1 MVYYYVSLL
10 PDEKWEQ
17 YGKGMKN
24 TEKVQKNIKD
34 IRVRKSS
41 LILRD
46 KMNSD
51 RSELF
56 HTVLKNASF

>member
-1 MVYYYVSLL
+1 MVCYYVSLL
-10 PDEKWEQ
+10 PQEKWEQ

-24 TEKVQKNIKD
+24 IEKAQKNIKD
-34 IRVRKSS
+34 ISVENCS

-46 KMNSD
+46 KMNAD

-56 HTVLKNASF
+56 HKI